1 MGDVSRHLSLGITGL
16 VTIFKLSQYH
26 LLGLPGNVEDGLLFQ
41 YFGLIDDSDK
51 QNRATGN
58 RTSPVLLRKSDSNS
72 DKTPSREFKR
82 FFHSHIVIGQ
92 WLTAPRQWAQT
103 IRENQDHLENLFY

>member
-1 MGDVSRHLSLGITGL
+1 MGDVSRHLSLGTTGL
-16 VTIFKLSQYH
+16 VNIFKSSPYH

-41 YFGLIDDSDK
+41 YFGLIDDSD
-51 QNRATGN
+51 RATGN
-58 RTSPVLLRKSDSNS
+58 RTSPVLLRKSDANS

-92 WLTAPRQWAQT
+92 WLTAPHQWAQT
-103 IRENQDHLENLFY
+103 IRGNQDHLENLFY